1 MAVLHQRGLELLVQ
15 LLDAANEPHSLS
27 KQEMQAMLRETSR
40 VLGDL
45 LARDMPTSRMHDEA
59 R

>member
-1 MAVLHQRGLELLVQ
+1 MHQRGLKLVAQ

-27 KQEMQAMLRETSR
+27 KQEMQAMLRETAP

-45 LARDMPTSRMHDEA
+45 LARDMPTYRMHNEVH
-59 R
+59 